1 MRIPHTRNLFGQAH
15 PPPRDHPGPESARAG
30 SGGLYPRF
38 DTDPERFHNCGNVC
52 NLRVTFCNLR
62 VTRSDQR
69 RYQSDEVQQQI
80 EEIDNGLAEV
90 NLVP

>member
-30 SGGLYPRF
+30 PGGLYPRF
-38 DTDPERFHNCGNVC
+38 DTDPERFHNCGNI
-52 NLRVTFCNLR
+52 CNLR

-69 RYQSDEVQQQI
+69 QYQSDEVQQQI